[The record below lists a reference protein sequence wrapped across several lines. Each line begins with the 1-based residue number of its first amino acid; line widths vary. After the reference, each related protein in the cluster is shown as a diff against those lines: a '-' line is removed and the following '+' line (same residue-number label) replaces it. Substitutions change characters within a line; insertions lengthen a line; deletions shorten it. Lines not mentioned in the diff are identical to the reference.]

1 LKALIGRKLG
11 MTQLFDA
18 GGNVVRAT
26 IVEAGPCKVTQVK
39 TRATDGY
46 NAVQLGFGHAKKLN
60 RPLMGHLKAAN
71 TDPEII
77 REFRIEEVAASRV
90 NNAEEADQALKDLE
104 LKVGD
109 TLSVEAFEVGDV
121 VKVSGTTKGKGFAG
135 TIKRHNFKRGPKTH
149 GSHNY
154 RAPGSIGSMYPQSV
168 IKGMRMAGRMGG
180 SKATIKGLKVVLVDK
195 EKNLI
200 GLSGGVPGPAKGMV
214 MLESK

>member
-1 LKALIGRKLG
+1 MKALIGRKLG

-18 GGNVVRAT
+18 AGNVVRAT
-26 IVEAGPCKVTQVK
+26 IIEAGPCKVTQVK

-71 TDPEII
+71 ADPEII
-77 REFRIEEVAASRV
+77 REFRVEDIEGASPT
-90 NNAEEADQALKDLE
+90 AEESTEQAVADLE

-109 TLSVEAFEVGDV
+109 SLTVAAFEVGDV

-180 SKATIKGLKVVLVDK
+180 SKATIKGLKVVLVDP

-200 GLSGGVPGPAKGMV
+200 GLSGGVPGPTKGMV
-214 MLESK
+214 MVESK